1 MQIDKQDLI
10 RILKWAWV
18 CDNEL
23 QMNSADYDLAM
34 KIAVQIDNLLLAEE
48 YARKHFRKRLEELA
62 NEA

>member
-48 YARKHFRKRLEELA
+48 YARKRLEELA

>member
-18 CDNEL
+18 CDNEF
-23 QMNSADYDLAM
+23 QMNSADFELAM
-34 KIAVQIDNLLLAEE
+34 KIAVQTDNPLLAEE
-48 YARKHFRKRLEELA
+48 YARKRLEELA

>member
-34 KIAVQIDNLLLAEE
+34 KIAVQIDNPLLAEE
-48 YARKHFRKRLEELA
+48 YARKRLEELA